1 MEHYF
6 RRHEDQYR
14 TLMEDPDVGIY
25 RSTDDLRGRFVWGN
39 TTLLNFLGY
48 HPISDLREVPVI
60 DVFNEPDAR
69 LELLEELR
77 KNRFVKNRV
86 LHLKKPDG
94 TPFSVNVTALAEFD
108 ENSNVVFINRIVQ
121 DISRIIAQHE
131 SQK

>member
-1 MEHYF
+1 MQYL

-14 TLMEDPDVGIY
+14 TLTEDPDVGIY
-25 RSTDDLRGRFVWGN
+25 RSTGDLRGRFVWGN

-48 HPISDLREVPVI
+48 HSISDLREVPVI

-121 DISRIIAQHE
+121 DVSRIIAQHE